1 MNIVNDLVA
10 IATSNIA
17 SEMGRQRIKAN
28 EISKFTG
35 ISPATISKVYNDI
48 SGKSNPQIETLLSIW
63 VVALKKDATDL
74 FKE

>member
-1 MNIVNDLVA
+1 MSEINDLVA

-17 SEMGRQRIKAN
+17 SEMGAQRVKAK
-28 EISKFTG
+28 EISKLTG
-35 ISPATISKVYNDI
+35 VSPATISKVYNDV

-63 VVALKKDATDL
+63 IVALKKDATEL